1 MKIHRMELNSLRTNA
16 YFIINEKTSE
26 ALVVDPGWDSHE
38 LTDFISEEHLKVV
51 AVLLTHGHFDHIHG
65 VKMLQDLGIK
75 VIASEKERKLL
86 GDEIMNLSARFK
98 RPVTVTPDETVSD
111 GDILNLAGFE
121 IRVIETPGHTSG
133 CVCYEI
139 EAENILFTGD
149 TLFEGTVGR
158 TDVPTGDWDTEVS
171 SVRNRL
177 FTLPDDMICCPGH
190 GESTTIGHEK
200 KYNTAAGPSLS

>member
-1 MKIHRMELNSLRTNA
+1 MELNSLRTNT

-38 LTDFISEEHLKVV
+38 LTDYIADEHLNVV

-75 VIASEKERKLL
+75 VIASEKERELL
-86 GDEIMNLSARFK
+86 GDEVMNLSARFK

-111 GDILNLAGFE
+111 GDVLSLAGFE

-139 EAENILFTGD
+139 EAENALFTGD
-149 TLFEGTVGR
+149 TLFEGTIGR
-158 TDVPTGDWDTEVS
+158 TDVPTGDWATEVA
-171 SVRNRL
+171 SVRERL
-177 FTLPDDMICCPGH
+177 FTLPDDMICYPGH
-190 GESTTIGHEK
+190 GECTTIGNEK
-200 KYNTAAGPSLS
+200 KYNTAVHLVDLKE